1 MGGTRKQKR
10 KVGQK
15 TFNLDLAEVDKIV
28 AASKQRALD
37 DSEHKVLETCQQVL
51 TELFLREQRNN
62 EKSKDVLGEGDSAQS
77 EPQTGDKKKRKGG
90 NGRHPREAF
99 SNAEEVDLAHPELK
113 PGDPCPCGCGYKL
126 YALERSAVFRSF
138 RGQVP
143 IKVTFYHRQQLK
155 SAGCDSIFTAPLPE
169 GVGPRHYEPSA
180 ITMFILMRYGFG
192 LPMYRSSMMLGYL
205 GVPVAVST
213 QYEVVAELLE
223 IYKPVHEEMHNQAA
237 QGEVS
242 YSDDTAGKI
251 LRFQRSP
258 EDQKRTG
265 IFTTGIVSVRESIQI
280 ALFFTGRDHAGE
292 NMKKVLKRRA
302 PDLPALIQMSDALSR
317 NFSELEPG
325 EVIECCCLTHGRR
338 NFVEIVNSFP
348 EECRQVLEAIGRVYA
363 IDQRARDEL
372 LTPEDRLA
380 LHQNHSEPVM
390 TELKKWMDAQLE
402 EKKVEANSL
411 LGQAIR
417 YMQNHWTKLTAFLR
431 VAGAPLDNNLA
442 ERCLKKVVLH
452 RKNSL
457 FYRTVKGALVGDI
470 YISLI
475 VTCQLNKVDPFDYLT
490 KVQQHAA
497 AAKATPAAWLPWTY
511 KATLEALTV
520 AKLQATADV

>member
-28 AASKQRALD
+28 AASKERALD

-62 EKSKDVLGEGDSAQS
+62 EKSKDVLGEDNSTADEAQS
-77 EPQTGDKKKRKGG
+77 GEKKKRKGG
-90 NGRHPREAF
+90 NGRHPRRAF
-99 SNAEEVDLAHPELK
+99 TNADDIDVPHPDLK

-126 YALERSAVFRSF
+126 YALEQSSVFRSF
-138 RGQVP
+138 RGHVP

-155 SAGCDSIFTAPLPE
+155 SAGCDSIFKAPLPE
-169 GVGPRHYEPSA
+169 GIGPRHYEPSA

-192 LPMYRSSMMLGYL
+192 LPMYRSTMMLGYL

-213 QYEVVAELLE
+213 QYEVVAESLE
-223 IYKPVHEEMHNQAA
+223 DFRPVHNEMLNQAA
-237 QGEVS
+237 QGKVG
-242 YSDDTAGKI
+242 YKDDTTGKI
-251 LRFQRSP
+251 LNFQRSP

-265 IFTTGIVSVRESIQI
+265 IFTTGIVSVHELFQV

-292 NMKKVLKRRA
+292 NMKKVLQRRA

-363 IDQRARDEL
+363 VDQRARDEL
-372 LTPEDRLA
+372 LSADDRLL
-380 LHQNHSEPVM
+380 LHQKHSEPTM

-402 EKKVEANSL
+402 ERKAEANSL

-417 YMQNHWTKLTAFLR
+417 YMQNHWIKLTAFLR

-490 KVQQHAA
+490 KVQLNAA
-497 AAKATPAAWLPWTY
+497 AAKASPAGWLPWTY
-511 KATLEALTV
+511 KATLESMEL
-520 AKLQATADV
+520 AKLQVAAGA